1 MGMDNKM
8 IQTTKE
14 VVPVIYAYTTPEI
27 ARHDGWTKIGDTG
40 RETGKRL
47 DEQMLTSDV
56 HYNLEWKANAIYE
69 GTNETFRD
77 KDFHAYMQKQ
87 GIERLKGKN
96 YKGKEVDLEW
106 FKIKPQ
112 DAKMMLYDFRAD
124 KGVLKALGAVPY
136 TLRDEQMDAVEQTE
150 QYFKS
155 HEDKEPEFLWNAK
168 PRFGKTLTAYDLC
181 MALEATNILIVTNRP
196 AIANSWYSDYEKFF
210 GSESGYYFVSETDSL
225 KGKKGVITREQCMDV
240 MREDKNYKGC
250 IVFISLQDLK
260 GSIYFGGHYD
270 KLSWLVSEYE
280 DAYGHKQHGLKFD
293 VLVIDEA
300 HEGVDTYKTD
310 KAFNKIARKYTL
322 HLSGTPFKALANDKF
337 ESDAIYN
344 WTYADEQKA
353 KRDWA
358 DEDRSN
364 PYLTLPKLNLLTY
377 RMSDIVFDEVSK
389 GADFNDDG
397 DNEAYAFDLNEFF
410 KTNDSGNFIHDKD
423 VDVFL
428 DKLTSMTKFPFS
440 DEYRDELKHTIWI
453 LNRVSSAKA
462 LYKKL
467 KEHPVFK
474 DYEIVLA
481 AGDGKV
487 EYSDDT
493 DIDTITKIDKD
504 AKTSFDKVIKAI
516 KENDKTITLSV
527 GQLTTGITIPEWTA
541 VMMLSNMQSPSLYM
555 QAAFRS
561 QNPCE
566 FKVDGK
572 VFRKE
577 NAYVFDFDPARTL
590 DIFEQF
596 ANGLYSDTAS
606 GKGDSDIRKKHVRE
620 LLNFFP
626 VYGEDDDGEMIELD
640 AEKVLSIPRAIH
652 AKEVVR
658 KGFMSNFLFQNITG
672 IFSAPS
678 IVTNIINK
686 FEPVKEPAPI
696 NANTKNDLNLND
708 EGEVDIPTATV
719 VGTANQIFGNK
730 IYSDIE
736 TELQSAVVKA
746 QQTSNPADKKDDTL
760 EQLKESL
767 HVNMTNELTKK
778 AKENYGKDMSK
789 STQADVTREINKKAD
804 KEIEKHY
811 GDYSVQKNIIENERK
826 KAVEQAESEGRH
838 EDVAQIN
845 ANAEKRQN
853 ENNQQF
859 EQNIMGAVHSIIE
872 DAGNTIVKA
881 VETDKK
887 EKEKK
892 SIEDSVRD
900 HLRGFSRT
908 IPSFL
913 MGYGDESTV
922 LSNFDKIIPEEV
934 FLEVTGITVADFT
947 FLRDGGEYPD
957 PDDETKTKHFDGKL
971 FDEVVFNDS
980 VKEFLKKRDALAD
993 YFKEGMKEDIF
1004 DYIPPQK
1011 TNQIYTPKKVV
1022 KQMVDYLEQE
1032 NPNCFDDPNHTFI
1045 DLYMKS
1051 GLYITEIVKR
1061 LYRSEKM
1068 IELYPNEEDRLKHIF
1083 GNQVYGLA
1091 PTEIIYAIATHY
1103 ILGFAQTKGMNI
1115 TSKHF
1120 KMLDTLPYAQG
1131 NMDMT
1136 LEEKLDELFGE
1147 DGE

>member
-1 MGMDNKM
+1 MGMGNKM
-8 IQTTKE
+8 IKTIKE
-14 VVPVIYAYTTPEI
+14 VIPVIYAYTTPEI
-27 ARHDGWTKIGDTG
+27 ARHDGYTKIGDTG

-56 HYNLEWKANAIYE
+56 HYNLEWELNAIYE

-96 YKGKEVDLEW
+96 HKGKEVFLEW

-124 KGVLKALGAVPY
+124 KGILKKLGAIPY
-136 TLRDEQMDAVEQTE
+136 ELRDEQMDAIEQTK
-150 QYFKS
+150 QYFES
-155 HEDKEPEFLWNAK
+155 HENKEPEFLWNAK
-168 PRFGKTLTAYDLC
+168 PRFGKTLATYDLC
-181 MALEATNILIVTNRP
+181 MSLKATNILIVTNRP

-210 GSESGYYFVSETDSL
+210 GSESGYYFVSDTDSL
-225 KGKKGVITREQCMDV
+225 KDKKGVITREQYIDV
-240 MREDKNYKGC
+240 MDKDENCKGC

-260 GSIYFGGHYD
+260 GSIYFGGNHD
-270 KLSWLVSEYE
+270 KLSWLVNEYE
-280 DAYGHKQHGLKFD
+280 DANGHKQHGIKFD

-310 KAFNKIARKYTL
+310 KVFNKIARKYTL

-344 WTYADEQKA
+344 WTYSDEQKA
-353 KRDWA
+353 KRDWD

-423 VDVFL
+423 VDMFL
-428 DKLTSMTKFPFS
+428 NKLTSMKKFPFS
-440 DEYRDELKHTIWI
+440 EEYRDELKHTIWI

-516 KENDKTITLSV
+516 KENDRTITLSV
-527 GQLTTGITIPEWTA
+527 GQLTTGITIPEWTG
-541 VMMLSNMQSPSLYM
+541 VMMLSNMHSPSLYM

-566 FKVDGK
+566 FKVNGK

-596 ANGLYSDTAS
+596 ANGLYSDT
-606 GKGDSDIRKKHVRE
+606 GKGDSDIRKKHIRE

-626 VYGEDDDGEMIELD
+626 VYGEDDEGEMIELD

-652 AKEVVR
+652 SKEVVR

-678 IVTNIINK
+678 VVTNIINK
-686 FEPVKEPAPI
+686 FEPVKEPTPV
-696 NANTKNDLNLND
+696 NKNTKNDLNLND
-708 EGEVDIPTATV
+708 EGEVDIPTTTI

-730 IYSDIE
+730 IYSEIE
-736 TELQSAVVKA
+736 IELQDTVVKA
-746 QQTSNPADKKDDTL
+746 QQANNSVDKKDDTP
-760 EQLKESL
+760 EKLKESF
-767 HVNMTNELTKK
+767 HMMTNELTKK

-789 STQADVTREINKKAD
+789 STQINVVREINKKAD

-811 GDYSVQKNIIENERK
+811 GDYNVQKNIIENERK
-826 KAVEQAESEGRH
+826 KAVKQAKSEGRH
-838 EDVAQIN
+838 EAIAQIN

-853 ENNQQF
+853 ENRQQF
-859 EQNIMGAVHSIIE
+859 EQNIMSFVHNTIE
-872 DAGNTIVKA
+872 DAGNTIIKA

-887 EKEKK
+887 EKVKK

-913 MGYGDESTV
+913 MGYGNESTE
-922 LSNFDKIIPEEV
+922 LSNFDKIVPEDV
-934 FLEVTGITVADFT
+934 FLEVTGITVADFI
-947 FLRDGGEYPD
+947 FLRDGGDYPD
-957 PDDETKTKHFDGKL
+957 PNDETKTKHFDGKL

-993 YFKEGMKEDIF
+993 YFKEGIKEDIF

-1032 NPNCFDDPNHTFI
+1032 NPHCFDNPDHTFI

-1061 LYRSEKM
+1061 LYRSSKM
-1068 IELYPNEEDRLKHIF
+1068 VELFPNEKDRLKHILEH
-1083 GNQVYGLA
+1083 QVYGLA
-1091 PTEIIYAIATHY
+1091 PTKIIYNIATNY
-1103 ILGFAQTKGMNI
+1103 ILGFNKEQGLDINTKN
-1115 TSKHF
+1115 F
-1120 KMLDTLPYAQG
+1120 QFLDVLPYAQG
-1131 NMDMT
+1131 KMNKS
-1136 LEEKLDELFGE
+1136 LEEKLDEVFS
-1147 DGE
+1147 